1 MSRIPLPILLPALL
15 SGPRAGINPPP
26 LAPPTLLTLSVQGS
40 ARNLGGSVPSITPVL
55 GGRKPSLGGSAHPEQ
70 SRRVERGAPH
80 CQPIPPRRHSCG
92 GRNPSLLKAHPP
104 PSRDPSTPFSH
115 VIPAAESRNPSLGGA
130 AHPEQSRR
138 VEREA
143 PHCQPTPSRR
153 HSCGGRNPSL
163 LKAHPP
169 PSRDPS
175 TPFSHVIPAAESRN
189 PSLEAARAGR
199 PVPSP
204 SDGRGLGP

>member
-1 MSRIPLPILLPALL
+1 MFSCVGYFLCIFDDQHNR
-15 SGPRAGINPPP
+15 GIRKVGYSTARHSQCVSSSTPNS
-26 LAPPTLLTLSVQGS
+26 APTL
-40 ARNLGGSVPSITPVL
+40 AFR
-55 GGRKPSLGGSAHPEQ
+55 
-70 SRRVERGAPH
+70 
-80 CQPIPPRRHSCG
+80 PP
-92 GRNPSLLKAHPP
+92 
-104 PSRDPSTPFSH
+104 
-115 VIPAAESRNPSLGGA
+115 SRNPSPSPPPTPFNPVIPRLREESGGKRPL
-130 AHPEQSRR
+130 HHSGSRR
-138 VEREA
+138 PESIPRGGPLILSRVEGSSGGPRIA
-143 PHCQPTPSRR
+143 NPPPRR

-204 SDGRGLGP
+204 SDGRGLGWVQTGQIGNTRGHG

>member
-55 GGRKPSLGGSAHPEQ
+55 GGRKPSLGGAAHPEQ

-115 VIPAAESRNPSLGGA
+115 VIPAAESRNPSLEA
-130 AHPEQSRR
+130 ARAGRP
-138 VEREA
+138 V
-143 PHCQPTPSRR
+143 PSP
-153 HSCGGRNPSL
+153 SDGRGLGP
-163 LKAHPP
+163 
-169 PSRDPS
+169 
-175 TPFSHVIPAAESRN
+175 N

-204 SDGRGLGP
+204 SDGRGLGSLRRVKVIPLGKK